1 MMPAAKTIL
10 LDCDRVSFAYG
21 AIQALSE
28 LSFSV
33 MKGEILGLL
42 GPNGSGKSTA
52 VRILSRVLVPQSGC
66 VRLDGKDLTLYS
78 REELAR
84 QIAVVPQETRIEL
97 PFSALEV
104 VLMGR
109 SPHLGRLSFERTED
123 LQIAYRAMEQTG
135 VRDLAAREIHGLS
148 GGERQRVILA
158 RAVAQE
164 PQVLLLDEPTV
175 FLDIKHQVEVYDL
188 VKTLSRQA
196 GLTVIA
202 VLHDLNLAALYCDRI
217 ALLKAG
223 RLFCLGVPEEVLTYA
238 TIKTVY
244 ETEVYIGLNDITGK
258 VHILPLA
265 AEHRHR
271 LAQQQ
276 ARLRLT
282 N

>member
-1 MMPAAKTIL
+1 MTPAAKTIL

-52 VRILSRVLVPQSGC
+52 VRILSRVLVPRSGC
-66 VRLDGKDLTLYS
+66 VRLDGKDLARYR

-164 PQVLLLDEPTV
+164 PRVLVLDEPTA

-276 ARLRLT
+276 IQLRLT

>member
-1 MMPAAKTIL
+1 MMPTAKTIL
-10 LDCDRVSFAYG
+10 IDCDRVSFAYG
-21 AIQALSE
+21 TIHALSE

-52 VRILSRVLVPQSGC
+52 VRILSRVLAPRSGC
-66 VRLDGKDLTLYS
+66 VRLDGKDLALYS

-109 SPHLGRLSFERTED
+109 SPHIGRLSFERTED

-135 VRDLAAREIHGLS
+135 VRELAAREIHGLS

-164 PQVLLLDEPTV
+164 PRVLLLDEPTA

-196 GLTVIA
+196 SLTVIA
-202 VLHDLNLAALYCDRI
+202 VLHDLNLAALYCDRL

-223 RLFCLGVPEEVLTYA
+223 RLFCVGAPEEVLTYA

-271 LAQQQ
+271 LEQQQ